1 MATTEDYIEYV
12 CERLHGLG
20 ALRRRKMFGEY
31 LVYVDEVPVLLVC
44 DNTVF
49 VKELG
54 VLAELMADA
63 ERGYPYEGA
72 REYYIL
78 DVDDPARTEQA
89 VALLKEHTP
98 RTAAKRKAK
107 RA

>member
-12 CERLHGLG
+12 CERLHGMG
-20 ALRRRKMFGEY
+20 ALRRKKMFGEY
-31 LVYVDEVPVLLVC
+31 IVYVDEVPVLLVC

-49 VKELG
+49 IKELPA
-54 VLAELMADA
+54 LAALMADA

-72 REYYIL
+72 KEHYIL
-78 DVDDPARTEQA
+78 DVDDPMRTAQA
-89 VALLKEHTP
+89 VALLREHTP
-98 RTAAKRKAK
+98 RTAAKKKAK